1 MASLS
6 EKLKRER
13 ELRGI
18 SLKQIS
24 DDTNIGVRFLEAL
37 EEDRLELIPGE
48 FYRRSYLRAYARY
61 LGLDEDRAVNA
72 YAFAHQ
78 EKNSDDESEEGRTR
92 TGMVP
97 WLPWALGAFFV
108 AIIVVLFARPGPD
121 PAESSPS
128 SAPPTSVRNID
139 TSGAG
144 ASSSDESA
152 DRPGSAS
159 ASASPGVPPAIA
171 ENDVPMLAPARER
184 NAPRER
190 YERYEQYEQ
199 ASADGALRLVVA
211 VGESCWLEIEA
222 DGKVVTTGLK
232 EEGFRQEFTADTE
245 LRLWLG
251 NAGGVSLWVNDKPLR
266 SLGRD
271 GQVRKDLSITPD
283 NFMDFVSA
291 EAGSS

>member
-6 EKLKRER
+6 EKLRRER

-48 FYRRSYLRAYARY
+48 FYRRSYLRAYARF
-61 LGLDEDRAVNA
+61 LGLDEERTVNA

-78 EKNSDDESEEGRTR
+78 EKDSDEESQEGRAR
-92 TGMVP
+92 SGMAP
-97 WLPWALGAFFV
+97 WLPWALGVGV
-108 AIIVVLFARPGPD
+108 AAVIISVVFFARSSSD
-121 PAESSPS
+121 PAESPS
-128 SAPPTSVRNID
+128 SAAPTTTVQNVATAGADALSADEI
-139 TSGAG
+139 TEAAAG
-144 ASSSDESA
+144 ASSSTAPRALPTA
-152 DRPGSAS
+152 D
-159 ASASPGVPPAIA
+159 
-171 ENDVPMLAPARER
+171 NDVPMLTPSRER
-184 NAPRER
+184 RER
-190 YERYEQYEQ
+190 Q
-199 ASADGALRLVVA
+199 ATADGALRLVVA
-211 VGESCWLEIEA
+211 VGESCWLEIEV
-222 DGKVVTTGLK
+222 DGEVVSTGLK

-283 NFMDFVSA
+283 NFMEFVSA
-291 EAGSS
+291 ESGSS

>member
-6 EKLKRER
+6 EQLRRER

-61 LGLDEDRAVNA
+61 LGLDEERAVNA

-78 EKNSDDESEEGRTR
+78 EKDSDEESQDGRAR
-92 TGMVP
+92 SGMAP
-97 WLPWALGAFFV
+97 WLPWALGVGV
-108 AIIVVLFARPGPD
+108 AAVIISVVFLARSSSD
-121 PAESSPS
+121 PAESPS
-128 SAPPTSVRNID
+128 NAAPPTTVQNAATAGAGALSADEI
-139 TSGAG
+139 TEAAAG
-144 ASSSDESA
+144 ASSSTAPRALPTA
-152 DRPGSAS
+152 D
-159 ASASPGVPPAIA
+159 
-171 ENDVPMLAPARER
+171 NDVPMLTPSRER
-184 NAPRER
+184 
-190 YERYEQYEQ
+190 Q
-199 ASADGALRLVVA
+199 ATADGALRLVVA
-211 VGESCWLEIEA
+211 VGESCWLEIEV
-222 DGKVVTTGLK
+222 DGEVVSTGLK

-283 NFMDFVSA
+283 NFMEFVSA
-291 EAGSS
+291 ESGSS

>member
-6 EKLKRER
+6 EKLRRER

-61 LGLDEDRAVNA
+61 LGLDEERAVNA

-78 EKNSDDESEEGRTR
+78 EKGSEDENVGRAR
-92 TGMVP
+92 PGMVP
-97 WLPWALGAFFV
+97 WLPWALGGCV
-108 AIIVVLFARPGPD
+108 AAVILGAVFFARSSSE
-121 PAESSPS
+121 PAESPTTIVQNV
-128 SAPPTSVRNID
+128 APA
-139 TSGAG
+139 GAG
-144 ASSSDESA
+144 SLSAGEITEAPARASSSTAPRALPRPA
-152 DRPGSAS
+152 DG
-159 ASASPGVPPAIA
+159 
-171 ENDVPMLAPARER
+171 DVPMLTPSRERRGRQAPAGE
-184 NAPRER
+184 
-190 YERYEQYEQ
+190 
-199 ASADGALRLVVA
+199 ALRLVVA

-222 DGKVVTTGLK
+222 DGEVVSTGLK
-232 EEGFRQEFTADTE
+232 EEGFRQEFTANTE

-266 SLGRD
+266 SFGRD

-283 NFMDFVSA
+283 NFMEFVSA
-291 EAGSS
+291 DSGSS

>member
-1 MASLS
+1 MASHS
-6 EKLKRER
+6 EKLRRER

-24 DDTNIGVRFLEAL
+24 DDTNIGVCFLEAL

-61 LGLDEDRAVNA
+61 LGLDEERAVNA
-72 YAFAHQ
+72 YTFAHE
-78 EKNSDDESEEGRTR
+78 EKVSDDESLEDRKPPGR
-92 TGMVP
+92 VP
-97 WLPWALGAFFV
+97 WLPWVLAACVLALIAAFF
-108 AIIVVLFARPGPD
+108 LSSSSD
-121 PAESSPS
+121 PEESSPGAARPDAIPT
-128 SAPPTSVRNID
+128 APVTNVRNVA
-139 TSGAG
+139 TAGAG
-144 ASSSDESA
+144 SVSSDGNTEA
-152 DRPGSAS
+152 PASAS
-159 ASASPGVPPAIA
+159 ASASRSSLPTTLSNPSNPS
-171 ENDVPMLAPARER
+171 NNVPMLTPSREEAP
-184 NAPRER
+184 
-190 YERYEQYEQ
+190 
-199 ASADGALRLVVA
+199 ADGALRLVVA

-222 DGKVVTTGLK
+222 DGEVVSTGLK

-251 NAGGVSLWVNDKPLR
+251 NAGGVSLWVNDKPLK

-291 EAGSS
+291 ESGSS